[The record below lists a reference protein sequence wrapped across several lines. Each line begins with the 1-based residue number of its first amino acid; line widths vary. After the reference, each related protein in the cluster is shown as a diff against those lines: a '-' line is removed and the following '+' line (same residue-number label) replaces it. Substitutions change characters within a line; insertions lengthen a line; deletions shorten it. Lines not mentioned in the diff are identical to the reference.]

1 MKVSARQYAETL
13 LQISEDKSGKALDLI
28 VKDFVA
34 LLSDRHERSRSRE
47 IARAVESAWKRRY
60 GVATVKL
67 QTAHRISAG
76 LDGELKERF
85 PQATIEYEVRP
96 ELIGGARLQIDD
108 RLLDGSI
115 SGQLSR
121 LKNQL
126 ISS

>member
-1 MKVSARQYAETL
+1 MKVTAKQYASVLHDVTE
-13 LQISEDKSGKALDLI
+13 GKTGKVLELV

-47 IARAVESAWKRRY
+47 IARAFESVWRQRY
-60 GVATVKL
+60 GSATVRIE
-67 QTAHRISAG
+67 TAQPISAA
-76 LDGELKERF
+76 LDRELKERF
-85 PQATIEYEVRP
+85 AYATIEKSVNP

-115 SGQLSR
+115 AGQLSR

-126 ISS
+126 INS